1 MTLVNIQIRCFILR
15 KTDVNL
21 QDGHCFWHLSIIVIF
36 QGCWFSITTKEFQ
49 ILNMI
54 LAPQIS
60 ILLPIQC
67 LAFSLKGQVRMNELW
82 MYHTNVYE
90 RKISLYVFSAVRN
103 LHLQLSLFLGFF
115 FLCIVIKY
123 PLLMLIKLCRYS
135 ILMKTYKQR
144 FS

>member
-1 MTLVNIQIRCFILR
+1 MASLLSGGWISLSCSTLPMTLVNIQIRCFILR

-60 ILLPIQC
+60 ILLPISC
-67 LAFSLKGQVRMNELW
+67 SAFSLKGQVRMNELW

-90 RKISLYVFSAVRN
+90 RKNKFVRVFSCKKFAFAIKFV
-103 LHLQLSLFLGFF
+103 SGFF
-115 FLCIVIKY
+115 F
-123 PLLMLIKLCRYS
+123 PLHCY
-135 ILMKTYKQR
+135 
-144 FS
+144 